1 MGIHITVCV
10 CHGVIRL
17 LYNIDNL
24 FTSVVL
30 QSADGLSC
38 EQIMNTGGT
47 VTVLCID
54 NLHGLIVAAVKNTI
68 KYVDPR
74 K

>member
-1 MGIHITVCV
+1 MCNMYIIIMFGFI
-10 CHGVIRL
+10 
-17 LYNIDNL
+17 
-24 FTSVVL
+24 
-30 QSADGLSC
+30 QSADGLNC

-68 KYVDPR
+68 K
-74 K
+74 

>member
-1 MGIHITVCV
+1 MGGFTINGLTCIMILSFVCT
-10 CHGVIRL
+10 HA
-17 LYNIDNL
+17 
-24 FTSVVL
+24 VL
-30 QSADGLSC
+30 QAADGLSC

-68 KYVDPR
+68 K
-74 K
+74 